1 VGREDRWLRR
11 DAGIKLKAMISGDD
25 GGYAEI
31 RSI

>member
-11 DAGIKLKAMISGDD
+11 DAGIKLKAMISDD